1 MYEKVGAIETDGACG
16 PELLILLPRCREP
29 EKLKLLLVGIEE
41 THPLGR
47 LFDLDLNF
55 GREDSSFGR
64 SDAGI
69 EPRSCFICGKP
80 AALCAR
86 SAAHSPE
93 SIENYLRELYAGYFT
108 SG

>member
-93 SIENYLRELYAGYFT
+93 SIGYFT